1 MQEDALLCNQ
11 QMKQQKWHKKQG
23 FFREITYTRHK
34 SLIFTKFLE
43 EKNVAN
49 FHTHYFIF
57 SFAVPLTE
65 MNIIT
70 LPPLTFCWPNENC
83 ECKGHRPKGQRL
95 LIRKNCCN
103 LQMMKKEK
111 KCPQR
116 LQQQPRK
123 WPRPH
128 RLHQNSL
135 QLPLPCRQY
144 NCLPLYLQLIRKFGI
159 F

>member
-1 MQEDALLCNQ
+1 MS
-11 QMKQQKWHKKQG
+11 
-23 FFREITYTRHK
+23 FFREFDSKNAPSNATFCKMECKRTHFYATNKWNSKNGIKNRFFSWNYTRHK

-49 FHTHYFIF
+49 FHTHHFIY

-116 LQQQPRK
+116 LLQQPRK

-128 RLHQNSL
+128 RLHQNS
-135 QLPLPCRQY
+135 P
-144 NCLPLYLQLIRKFGI
+144 
-159 F
+159 